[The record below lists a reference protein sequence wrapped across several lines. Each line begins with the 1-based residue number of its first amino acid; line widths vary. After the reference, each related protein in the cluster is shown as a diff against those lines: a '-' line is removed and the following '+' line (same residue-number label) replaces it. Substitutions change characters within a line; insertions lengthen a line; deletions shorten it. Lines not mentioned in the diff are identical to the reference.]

1 MQPEPD
7 HSVPLRLHAL
17 LPRSRANGPGERA
30 VVWFQGCALACPGC
44 FNPGTHDFGAGRVET
59 VGDVLDRL
67 APGRPLDGLTVSGG
81 EPFAQPAA
89 LRALLAAFRRRTGL
103 TTLVFS
109 GYSLR
114 EIERMESGPA
124 ILADI
129 DLLVAG
135 RFAIKRR
142 QHGRPLL
149 GSANQRLH
157 HLSGRIVA
165 GELRQVA
172 EAELVIDPQGRIVVT
187 GISPP
192 AA

>member
-1 MQPEPD
+1 M
-7 HSVPLRLHAL
+7 
-17 LPRSRANGPGERA
+17 
-30 VVWFQGCALACPGC
+30 VWFQGCALACPGC
-44 FNPGTHDFGAGRVET
+44 FNPGTHDFGAGRVAT
-59 VGDVLDRL
+59 VGDVLERL
-67 APGRPLDGLTVSGG
+67 ALDRPLDGLTVSGG

-109 GYSLR
+109 GHSLR
-114 EIERMESGPA
+114 EIERMELGAA

-142 QHGRPLL
+142 QTGRPLL

-157 HLSGRIVA
+157 QLSGRTEA
-165 GELRQVA
+165 GDLSEVA
-172 EAELVIDPQGRIVVT
+172 EAELVIDRHGQIVVT
-187 GISPP
+187 GILPP